1 MNAVKGSVRKP
12 SGSSGFLRL
21 ISNASSMV
29 GSSALNSGLGFVYWV
44 LAAKIYANQPAVVG
58 LTTALASLMIGLSS
72 LSMLG
77 LGNTLVGELP
87 QMQRDR
93 GRLFAAALIA
103 SGLTGLLIGLLAVLF
118 VPLVSSEF
126 APLRSHWPL
135 AVMFVGG
142 VALTA
147 TGQVLD
153 EALMGLLRGKW
164 QLWRNAIFAVLKLGL
179 LFALGLAGSGLMNL
193 TGPSAG
199 GLIVIGSSVV
209 SSNTLVSSSLVSMV
223 QMGML
228 GSQTSNLFATWVLA
242 LGASFVLLA
251 WTMRAQGVNV
261 LPRPDFVRLWATR
274 RIALGHH
281 AINLADLGTGSIL
294 PVMVTAMFGA
304 KINASFY
311 NAWMLTGFGF
321 VVPYALAMVLHAMSA
336 ADIKALATRLRS
348 SLGISSLIVGA
359 YGLVLFFGAHLILG
373 VFGKNYLGA
382 ASSLQI
388 LSLALLPVVIKT
400 HYMTLGRI
408 RNQLSSIARYA
419 AVGTIL
425 ELILAVIGAQLAG
438 LSGLCLGYVIAL
450 YLEAA
455 YAGRHVYLTAFPPAV
470 ALFATDAE
478 AKP

>member
-1 MNAVKGSVRKP
+1 MNAVKAMVRQP
-12 SGSSGFLRL
+12 FGSSGFLGL

-29 GSSALNSGLGFVYWV
+29 VSSALNSGLGFVYWV

-87 QMQRDR
+87 QMQRNR

-103 SGLTGLLIGLLAVLF
+103 SGLSGLLIGLLAVLL
-118 VPLVSSEF
+118 VPSISSEF

-135 AVMFVGG
+135 AVLFVAG

-147 TGQVLD
+147 CGQVLD

-179 LFALGLAGSGLMNL
+179 LFALGFAGSSLMGPSSNLAGPNLAGPNLAGLSIL
-193 TGPSAG
+193 D
-199 GLIVIGSSVV
+199 SS
-209 SSNTLVSSSLVSMV
+209 T
-223 QMGML
+223 
-228 GSQTSNLFATWVLA
+228 TNLFGTWVLA
-242 LGASFVLLA
+242 LAASFVLLA
-251 WTMRAQGVNV
+251 WTIRVQGVNI

-281 AINLADLGTGSIL
+281 AINLAYLGTGSIL

-321 VVPYALAMVLHAMSA
+321 VVPYALATVLHAMSA
-336 ADIKALATRLRS
+336 ADIKALASRLRS
-348 SLGISSLIVGA
+348 SLGISSLIVGV
-359 YGLVLFFGAHLILG
+359 YGLLLFFGAHVILG

-382 ASSLQI
+382 ADSLQI

-408 RNQLSSIARYA
+408 RHQLGHIARYA
-419 AVGTIL
+419 AVGTVL

-450 YLEAA
+450 FLEAA
-455 YAGRHVYLTAFPPAV
+455 YAARNVYVTAFPSETV
-470 ALFATDAE
+470 SE
-478 AKP
+478 GEVKP